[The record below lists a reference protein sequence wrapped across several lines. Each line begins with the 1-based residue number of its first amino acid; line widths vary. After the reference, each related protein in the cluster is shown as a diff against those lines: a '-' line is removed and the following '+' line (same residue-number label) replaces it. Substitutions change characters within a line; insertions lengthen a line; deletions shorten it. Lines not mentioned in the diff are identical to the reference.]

1 MKCCCMPQCPW
12 GGPCPRAPFP
22 SRQPSSAPI
31 TYTFLVSPWEWWQ
44 DLGLSH
50 GILPGWDLG
59 CLTIFLYSGAH
70 TITARCRKMMLRY
83 IRLAH
88 KLLLSPCSMDT

>member
-1 MKCCCMPQCPW
+1 M
-12 GGPCPRAPFP
+12 
-22 SRQPSSAPI
+22 
-31 TYTFLVSPWEWWQ
+31 
-44 DLGLSH
+44 GLSH